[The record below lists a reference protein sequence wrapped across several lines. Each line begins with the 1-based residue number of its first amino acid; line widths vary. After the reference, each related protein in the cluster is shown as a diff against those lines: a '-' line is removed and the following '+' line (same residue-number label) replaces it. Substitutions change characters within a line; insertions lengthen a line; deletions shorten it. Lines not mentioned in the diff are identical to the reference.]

1 LGLSEAEQQRLISCG
16 IGEGLI
22 FAGNQH
28 IAVKILASP
37 AEKEFITTD
46 VKKNS

>member
-1 LGLSEAEQQRLISCG
+1 LVSSG
-16 IGEGLI
+16 IGEWII
-22 FAGNQH
+22 FAGQQH

-46 VKKNS
+46 VK